1 MAEGRREPRA
11 IRPISFGWGKRPR
24 HPVRS
29 RPKPT
34 PRPNE
39 HVRPRT
45 HEELR
50 TAFAHPPVARSPPTL
65 QILCAQ
71 VPDGLFGT
79 TAFFF
84 LNEGVVPAAWSVG
97 EPCSPATE
105 GESESRRAGLSEGPA
120 ASGRRG
126 SKSHG
131 HRGQSPAR
139 GEPLPRARRLVVPA
153 DIVLHPPGLIPRA
166 LGLAPLYVE
175 NPLPPRKIN

>member
-1 MAEGRREPRA
+1 MEEGRRELRA

-50 TAFAHPPVARSPPTL
+50 TAFAHPLVARSPPTP

-79 TAFFF
+79 TAFFA
-84 LNEGVVPAAWSVG
+84 LNEEV
-97 EPCSPATE
+97 
-105 GESESRRAGLSEGPA
+105 GPA
-120 ASGRRG
+120 VWSA
-126 SKSHG
+126 
-131 HRGQSPAR
+131 
-139 GEPLPRARRLVVPA
+139 GER
-153 DIVLHPPGLIPRA
+153 
-166 LGLAPLYVE
+166 
-175 NPLPPRKIN
+175 